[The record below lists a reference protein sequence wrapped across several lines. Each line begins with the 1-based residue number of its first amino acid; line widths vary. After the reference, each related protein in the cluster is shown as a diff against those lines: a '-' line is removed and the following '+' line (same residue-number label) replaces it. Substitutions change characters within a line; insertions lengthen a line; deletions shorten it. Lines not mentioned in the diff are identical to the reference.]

1 MKIIRK
7 GTQGVVQMPRC
18 GVPAFALAL
27 EVAMKSKMTL
37 IEIMI
42 GRLKILRYL
51 TFRLRTHCRCLLL
64 IAALASAII
73 SYELCRV

>member
-42 GRLKILRYL
+42 ERLKILRYL
-51 TFRLRTHCRCLLL
+51 TFRLRTHCRCLL